1 MENREQYKR
10 LIMFAAS
17 AAILLIQ
24 VLIFWLIWKFF
35 YNYDEVIGKL
45 YFRRGNW
52 ALLMVYAVINFFFS
66 KIFNAYKVG
75 YLKISEVILSQIL
88 AVVCCN
94 FMTYIQLSLIGRW
107 PFTSHFA
114 PIILMTLLDVI
125 VVTGWVIFMRWIY
138 AHIYPPR
145 HMLLVYGTIN
155 PRQLVNKI
163 KTRSDKYVIVDN
175 VCLSEGFEA
184 VTNRIDQYE
193 CTIIGDIPSADRN
206 KLLKYCYRQGVRC
219 YTIPKISDIMIKSSA
234 TITLFDTELYLFRN
248 RGLSVEQSF
257 IKRTMD
263 IVISLLILIIL
274 SPALIV
280 VCIAIKAHDGGP
292 IIYKQDRLTKDGRV
306 FKILKFR
313 SMRVDSEKDGA
324 QLANKGDDRITPVGR
339 VIRRLHVDELPQLI
353 NIIKGDM
360 SFVGPRPE
368 RPDIA
373 CQYQESIPEF
383 DFRLKMKA
391 GLTGYAQVFGNYRTT
406 PLDKLKLDL
415 TYIENYSIWL
425 DIMIIIQT
433 IKIFFQKENSEGLDA
448 GEKTALKRKEKI

>member
-1 MENREQYKR
+1 
-10 LIMFAAS
+10 
-17 AAILLIQ
+17 
-24 VLIFWLIWKFF
+24 
-35 YNYDEVIGKL
+35 
-45 YFRRGNW
+45 
-52 ALLMVYAVINFFFS
+52 
-66 KIFNAYKVG
+66 
-75 YLKISEVILSQIL
+75 
-88 AVVCCN
+88 
-94 FMTYIQLSLIGRW
+94 
-107 PFTSHFA
+107 
-114 PIILMTLLDVI
+114 
-125 VVTGWVIFMRWIY
+125 
-138 AHIYPPR
+138 
-145 HMLLVYGTIN
+145 
-155 PRQLVNKI
+155 
-163 KTRSDKYVIVDN
+163 
-175 VCLSEGFEA
+175 
-184 VTNRIDQYE
+184 
-193 CTIIGDIPSADRN
+193 
-206 KLLKYCYRQGVRC
+206 
-219 YTIPKISDIMIKSSA
+219 MIKSSA

-292 IIYKQDRLTKDGRV
+292 IIHKQDRLTKDGRV